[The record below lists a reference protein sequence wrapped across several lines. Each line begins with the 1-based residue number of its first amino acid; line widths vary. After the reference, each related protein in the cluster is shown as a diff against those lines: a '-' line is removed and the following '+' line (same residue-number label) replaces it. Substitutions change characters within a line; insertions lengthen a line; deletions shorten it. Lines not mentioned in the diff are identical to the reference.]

1 MIVSSLLNL
10 GCGKRYHKD
19 WTNVDF
25 ISNNDNVVAANL
37 LKGIPFPDCSYDVVY
52 HSHLLE
58 HLPKEN
64 SLKFVK
70 ECFRVLK
77 PGGIIRIVVPDFE
90 NMVNEYIRVLNC
102 LDNKS
107 EIEEA
112 NYEWILLEIL
122 DQMVRTRSGGEMIT
136 YLAQEQVINESYVY
150 SRVGDEMKEL
160 REILIDKNDS
170 EKRGVKWF
178 FRFGGKLTI
187 QKILIK
193 IKKNI
198 PIDEFKVGS
207 FRLGGEVHQWM
218 YDRYSLKKL
227 LRKSGFEN
235 IETMGASK
243 SNIINWNW
251 YELDIKDGVVHKPN
265 SLFVEASKPFQL

>member
-178 FRFGGKLTI
+178 FRF
-187 QKILIK
+187 
-193 IKKNI
+193 
-198 PIDEFKVGS
+198 DEFKVGS